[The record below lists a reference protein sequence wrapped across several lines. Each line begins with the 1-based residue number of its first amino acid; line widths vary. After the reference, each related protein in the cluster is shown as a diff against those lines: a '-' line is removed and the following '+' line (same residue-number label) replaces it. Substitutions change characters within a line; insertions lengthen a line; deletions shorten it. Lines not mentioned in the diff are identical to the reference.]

1 MAKNGAHGSG
11 YLGVIQRESKVGVP
25 KSGKWVQRDIAS
37 GRFKND
43 VKGFRKS
50 LKGIPREI

>member
-11 YLGVIQRESKVGVP
+11 YLGVIQRQSKVGKP
-25 KSGKWVQRDIAS
+25 KSGTWVERDIAE

-43 VKGFRKS
+43 VHGFRKS
-50 LKGIPREI
+50 LKGIPREV